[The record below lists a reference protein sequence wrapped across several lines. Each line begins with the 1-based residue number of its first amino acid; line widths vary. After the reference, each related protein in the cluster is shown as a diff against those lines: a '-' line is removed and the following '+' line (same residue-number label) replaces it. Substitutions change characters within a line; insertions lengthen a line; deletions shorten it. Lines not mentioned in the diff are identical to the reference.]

1 MTGVQTCALPISHEK
16 ELVNRFGKRV
26 VTLEKGR
33 VIRDQVGGYVGG
45 RIHE

>member
-1 MTGVQTCALPISHEK
+1 MIRLKDVEMEYENGTA
-16 ELVNRFGKRV
+16 
-26 VTLEKGR
+26 